1 MYKPKEYNDHIS
13 MEQGL
18 NLSVN
23 ITEHIKTDYN
33 KKYGDPDREV
43 PDGTYEV
50 VVDLSDCDIH
60 KFTRGIVIKLPRG
73 GTIDCFE
80 DTSGSGG
87 YFSFN
92 AANGRTFYSEFN

>member
-1 MYKPKEYNDHIS
+1 MYKPKEYNDYIS

-23 ITEHIKTDYN
+23 IKEHTKTDYN

-60 KFTRGIVIKLPRG
+60 KFTRGIIIKLPCG

-80 DTSGSGG
+80 DVHGNGG

-92 AANGRTFYSEFN
+92 ASNGKAFYCEFN